1 MGTKKS
7 QNTVL
12 FLKGMAMGMAD
23 LVPGVSGGTIA
34 LITGIYEEL
43 IQSIAKFNVE
53 NLKLLLNNNPKQFW
67 VSINGKFLVT
77 IFSGILSSI
86 IFLSFFIKW
95 LIENQPIAIWSF
107 FFGLLTAS
115 IFILK
120 KEVLH
125 WNTNRFLLLFA
136 GIILAFSL
144 TQISPNTQ
152 EISLFYLFI
161 CGMIG
166 IIAMILPGISG
177 AYLLLILGAYTTLL
191 TILQD
196 AIRIWSNF
204 QFNVFITTYTKL
216 LVFCMGAI
224 IGLRSFASVLKWM
237 LAKHNDK
244 TMALLIGLMIG
255 ALHKIWPWQQTEIII
270 LGEKT
275 KTLTQAIMPQN
286 YGGDPQI
293 FIAILLFIVGG
304 FSILMLERNK
314 NRKINS

>member
-1 MGTKKS
+1 
-7 QNTVL
+7 
-12 FLKGMAMGMAD
+12 MGMAD

-43 IQSIAKFNVE
+43 IQSIDKFNIE
-53 NLKLLLNNNPKQFW
+53 NLKLILKKNPRQFW
-67 VSINGKFLVT
+67 TNINGKFLLTV
-77 IFSGILSSI
+77 FSGILSSI
-86 IFLSFFIKW
+86 IFLSFSIKW

-107 FFGLLTAS
+107 FLGLLTAS

-125 WNTNRFLLLFA
+125 WNPNRFLLLFG

-144 TQISPNTQ
+144 TQLSPNTQ

-166 IIAMILPGISG
+166 IIAMILPGVSG
-177 AYLLLILGAYTTLL
+177 AYLLLILGVYTTLL

-196 AIRIWSNF
+196 AIKVWSNF
-204 QFNVFITTYTKL
+204 KLDTFISTYTKL
-216 LVFCMGAI
+216 LVFCLGAI
-224 IGLRSFASVLKWM
+224 IGLRSFAYVLKWM

-255 ALHKIWPWQQTEIII
+255 ALHKIWPWQQTDIIT

-275 KTLTQAIMPQN
+275 KTLTQAIMPHN

-293 FIAILLFIVGG
+293 FISILLFIVGG
-304 FSILMLERNK
+304 FLMLMLEGNR
-314 NRKINS
+314 NRKNNS

>member
-1 MGTKKS
+1 
-7 QNTVL
+7 
-12 FLKGMAMGMAD
+12 MGMAD
-23 LVPGVSGGTIA
+23 LIPGVSGGTIA

-67 VSINGKFLVT
+67 VNINGKFLV
-77 IFSGILSSI
+77 IVFSGILSSI
-86 IFLSFFIKW
+86 IFLSIFIKW

-191 TILQD
+191 TIVQD

-204 QFNVFITTYTKL
+204 QFDAFITTYTKL

-255 ALHKIWPWQQTEIII
+255 ALHKIWPWQQTEIIT

-286 YGGDPQI
+286 YRGDPQI

-304 FSILMLERNK
+304 FSILMLEINK